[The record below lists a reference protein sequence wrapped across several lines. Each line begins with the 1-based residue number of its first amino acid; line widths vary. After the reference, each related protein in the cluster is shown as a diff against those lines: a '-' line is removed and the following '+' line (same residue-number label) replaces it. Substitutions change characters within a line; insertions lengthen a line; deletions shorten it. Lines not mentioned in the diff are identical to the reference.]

1 MDFKVGNVVF
11 YEWVGN
17 AEEAEII
24 KCYPKTDRYRI
35 RLRVKDSFDLNAN
48 ISEVFRTENDLWQSK
63 INRIDGKIKTFEEKR
78 NEYKEK
84 IVEFHIL
91 NE

>member
-1 MDFKVGNVVF
+1 MELKVGNVVF
-11 YEWVGN
+11 YDWVEK

-35 RLRVKDSFDLNAN
+35 RVQGKEELEFNVKV
-48 ISEVFRTENDLWQSK
+48 SEVFRTENDLWQSK
-63 INRIDGKIKTFEEKR
+63 IDQIDGKIKALEEKR
-78 NEYKEK
+78 EEYTGNIIES
-84 IVEFHIL
+84 HIL